1 MPITITSTEAE
12 TQLIERK
19 LLVTDPWYELI
30 SQMLSRVITDFEG
43 KTILEIGCG
52 IGGFCLRMAQM
63 EAKVIGLDISQSAIK
78 KAKQLAQKHRVKKY
92 VDFIIGD
99 AQYLPFKDQSGDV
112 VICSETLEHVQNSQ
126 LAFNELIRATQK
138 SGYLCITVPNLFS
151 IMFLEFLVLFAIG
164 QPQYAR
170 NFLSVEKEHIFHIKK
185 VTRMLDNRSL
195 NTIEIR
201 GADLLH
207 LPPRIKKALK
217 IEHYLKIISNKL
229 LEHFPTLGVLC
240 ATIGVLARRK

>member
-43 KTILEIGCG
+43 KTMLEIGCG

-63 EAKVIGLDISQSAIK
+63 EARVIGLDISQSAIK

-126 LAFNELIRATQK
+126 LAFNELIRATRK

-170 NFLSVEKEHIFHIKK
+170 KFLSVEKEHIFHIKK
-185 VTRMLDNRSL
+185 VIKLLDNESL
-195 NTIEIR
+195 STIEIR

-207 LPPRIKKALK
+207 LPPRIRKALK
-217 IEHYLKIISNKL
+217 IEYCLKIISNEL
-229 LEHFPTLGVLC
+229 IEHFPTLNVLC
-240 ATIGVLARRK
+240 ATIGVLVKRK